1 MTIRSYEKNGKTLY
15 HVYAAGRSK
24 QDPKIRVQRHKF
36 NVESL
41 ALARREE
48 NRLHLVVGQKI
59 LQLEGK
65 CKNWEDVI
73 YFWKAEADKGNAGSY
88 SKVSIMD
95 YFSAMKIWTRPWLNI
110 IAADLTKAHGRDF
123 VRRMANNGISIS
135 YIKKVKNIV
144 NRIYDFGIEEGLILG
159 VKHSPVHGLSLGPKT
174 EKVPDILTADE
185 IKKLLYEAKVQN
197 NPWYPIWAMAL
208 LTGMRA
214 GELHALEWSDVDF
227 ENNLI
232 RVSKS
237 FCKRLKVTKST
248 KAGYWRNVP
257 ISPDL
262 RLLLLSLKVKSVTNK
277 VLPGNAD
284 WTRLDQCR
292 ALKKF
297 LESIRLPKIKF
308 HALRACF
315 ATQLLSRGTPAAVVM
330 KICGWRDLKT
340 MDIYLRVAGVEERG
354 ATDCLK
360 ILPDET
366 DTEGKVVGIFQK

>member
-1 MTIRSYEKNGKTLY
+1 MAIRSYEKNGKTLY
-15 HVYAAGRSK
+15 RIYATGRSK
-24 QDPKIRVQRHKF
+24 RDPKIRVQSARIGF
-36 NVESL
+36 ESL

-48 NRLHLVVGQKI
+48 NNIFQEIGKKI
-59 LQLEGK
+59 LALEGRAK
-65 CKNWEDVI
+65 TWEDII
-73 YFWKAEADKGNAGSY
+73 YYWKAEAEKGNAGSY
-88 SKVSIMD
+88 SQVSILD
-95 YFSAMKIWTRPWLNI
+95 YFSAMKTWTRPWLNT
-110 IAADLTKAHGRDF
+110 IAAELSKADGRDLI
-123 VRRMANNGISIS
+123 RRMTAAGLSQGFMI
-135 YIKKVKNIV
+135 KVKNIA
-144 NRIYDFGIEEGLILG
+144 NRIFNYGIEESLIFG
-159 VKHSPVHGLSLGPKT
+159 VKHSPVHGLCLGKKS

-185 IKKLLYEAKVQN
+185 IKKLLYEAKAQN
-197 NPWYPIWAMAL
+197 NIWYPVWATAL

-237 FCKRLKVTKST
+237 FNKRMKETKST

-262 RLLLLSLKVKSVTNK
+262 RLLLLGLKLKATSNR
-277 VLPGNAD
+277 VLFDKGEWAH
-284 WTRLDQCR
+284 LDQSR
-292 ALKKF
+292 SLKKF
-297 LESIRLPKIKF
+297 LGSIGLPKIKF

-354 ATDCLK
+354 ATDCLR
-360 ILPDET
+360 ILPSTVD
-366 DTEGKVVGIFQK
+366 DEGKVVGLFEK